1 MDSHSHSLPFLT
13 LYSPQLPYCTTQLAC
28 PTLSKAQSKHT
39 NVSELLYAISTNR
52 GPSQQ
57 TLSHTCPGISVW
69 LLGNTEDS
77 GSNKPHIFLMR
88 WEVKLLRA
96 LLMCFIG
103 YSWVYQSDGCM
114 IGLLN
119 RGINL
124 LREWYDWKV
133 GWKTGLTSF
142 PKWNRKL
149 KIYHDFPWAEQQPR
163 WQRYRP
169 HYGFNN
175 YFLNLADRTS
185 IVCIN

>member
-1 MDSHSHSLPFLT
+1 M
-13 LYSPQLPYCTTQLAC
+13 
-28 PTLSKAQSKHT
+28 
-39 NVSELLYAISTNR
+39 
-52 GPSQQ
+52 
-57 TLSHTCPGISVW
+57 CPGICVW
-69 LLGNTEDS
+69 LLDNTEDS

-114 IGLLN
+114 TGLLN

-133 GWKTGLTSF
+133 GLKTGLTSF

-149 KIYHDFPWAEQQPR
+149 EIYHDFPWAEQQPR

-185 IVCIN
+185 IVLINWSNNCLLSTCCGPQLEFSAEFQRKEDRYASWCVHRQPQWWLWSSWGIS